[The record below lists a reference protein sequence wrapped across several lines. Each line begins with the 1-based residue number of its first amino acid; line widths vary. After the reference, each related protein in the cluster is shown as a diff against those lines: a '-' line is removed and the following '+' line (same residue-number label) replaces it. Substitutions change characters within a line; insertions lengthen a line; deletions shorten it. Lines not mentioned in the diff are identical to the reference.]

1 MVNKTSISVL
11 ESNGLYRMLLQ
22 RMIHSISGFA
32 LERVY
37 EDLPSAVE
45 QLTKPS
51 DILIIDLES
60 AGHAEVFDFIHA
72 FRNQGDS
79 RIIACSLQ
87 RDEAFMRRA
96 FSMGVNGYILKESS
110 YDEFRAN
117 LILALS
123 GGMPMSRAVVKKLM
137 ECIQADENDMKVSR
151 LSASIKLSC
160 DIIDELLSSP
170 FSLQR
175 ENLSDFLSR
184 RVGISYHVLSQQF
197 KKEMGVT
204 LSQYVIEKKIER
216 VKSMIRQ
223 DSHSITQI
231 ANMLDYSS
239 VAHLSSQFRK
249 VAGINP
255 SAYRRNVLGVS

>member
-1 MVNKTSISVL
+1 
-11 ESNGLYRMLLQ
+11 MLLQ
-22 RMIHSISGFA
+22 RMIHSISGFV

-60 AGHAEVFDFIHA
+60 AGHEEVFDFIHA
-72 FRNQGDS
+72 LRSLGVS

-96 FSMGVNGYILKESS
+96 FSIGVNGYILKESS

-123 GGMPMSRAVVKKLM
+123 GGMPMSRDVIKKLM
-137 ECIQADENDMKVSR
+137 ECIQADLNGIKVSR
-151 LSASIKLSC
+151 RSASIKLSC
-160 DIIDELLSSP
+160 DIIDEVLSSP

-184 RVGISYHVLSQQF
+184 KVGLSYHALSQQF
-197 KKEMGVT
+197 KKEMGIT
-204 LSQYVIEKKIER
+204 LSKYVIEKKVEL

-223 DSHSITQI
+223 DNFSITQI

-249 VAGINP
+249 VAGVTLTEF
-255 SAYRRNVLGVS
+255 RRNSAALI

>member
-1 MVNKTSISVL
+1 MVKKTSISIL
-11 ESNGLYRMLLQ
+11 EGNGLYRMLLQ
-22 RMIHSISGFA
+22 RMIHSISGFV

-45 QLTKPS
+45 QLIKPS
-51 DILIIDLES
+51 DMLIVDLES
-60 AGHAEVFDFIHA
+60 AGSSDVFDFIHGL
-72 FRNQGDS
+72 RNRADI

-87 RDEAFMRRA
+87 TDEAFMRRA
-96 FSMGVNGYILKESS
+96 FSIGVNGYILKESS

-117 LILALS
+117 LMLALS
-123 GGMPMSRAVVKKLM
+123 GGMPMSRSVVKKLL
-137 ECIQADENDMKVSR
+137 ESVQPLIEGVQIPKRSPT
-151 LSASIKLSC
+151 IKLSC
-160 DIIDELLSSP
+160 DIIEEVLSSP

-175 ENLSDFLSR
+175 ENLSDHLSR
-184 RVGISYHVLSQQF
+184 RVGISYHVLSLQF
-197 KKEMGVT
+197 KREMGIN

-223 DSHSITQI
+223 ESHSLTQI

-249 VAGINP
+249 VAGITP
-255 SAYRRNVLGVS
+255 TEFRRNTFGVS